1 MSKAEL
7 IKAYEQGKLQDSAV
21 HTMTNT
27 SAVVIIH
34 IDEHEEKV
42 FGYVS
47 GGSEKQYFYVKYRH
61 LAEDTAFNVWKLSLR
76 FSQFLRIN
84 RP

>member
-7 IKAYEQGKLQDSAV
+7 IKAHKEGRLKDSAV

-27 SAVVIIH
+27 SAVVIVH
-34 IDEHEEKV
+34 IDDHEEKV
-42 FGYVS
+42 FGYFS
-47 GGSEKQYFYVKYRH
+47 GGNEPQYFYVKYRH
-61 LAEDTAFNVWKLSLR
+61 LADDTAFNVWKVHLR
-76 FSQFLRIN
+76 FSQFMRIN

>member
-7 IKAYEQGKLQDSAV
+7 IKAYKQGQLKDSAV

-27 SAVVIIH
+27 SAAVIVH
-34 IDEHEEKV
+34 IDDHEEKV
-42 FGYVS
+42 FGYIA

-61 LAEDTAFNVWKLSLR
+61 LADDTAFNVWKMNFR
-76 FSQFLRIN
+76 FSQFMRIN